1 MLRLSAWGRSTLLLW
16 LVFAGVSLVL
26 AWLGY
31 VGESLPYGDVSYVYQ
46 FWAGRALGG
55 AEVVGISTQW
65 VYPVLALLPILF
77 CHVAGAAA
85 YPVVWISLVTLANA
99 ATLWLISGGWR
110 VRLRRPA
117 AAWWFV
123 VFLLCLGPISV
134 ARLDSLVTPLAVAG
148 LLLVATRPAL
158 ATSCLTVGAWIK
170 VWPAAF
176 VLAAVGIFRTRVRM
190 AIAALTVTGV
200 IIAAGLAAG
209 AGRNLFSFLTEQG
222 ERGLQIEAP
231 SATWFLWMGAAQ
243 VPGYGIYYD
252 QQILTFQV
260 LGPQASAVA
269 SLSTPLLA
277 AALALVALLTFR
289 TMRRGSSSVRV
300 FPALALALVMCLIV
314 FNKVGSPQYMG
325 WLSAPIV
332 AGMVYDRRRFVVPA
346 VLALGLGL
354 LTHAFYPYF
363 YLQLLELNPV
373 FVTLLTARNLGEI
386 ALLIVSVR
394 LLATSK
400 TGVSLSPSFVSR

>member
-1 MLRLSAWGRSTLLLW
+1 MSRLSAWGRSTLLLW

-77 CHVAGAAA
+77 CHVAGVAA
-85 YPVVWISLVTLANA
+85 YPFVWISVVTLANA
-99 ATLWLISGGWR
+99 GALWLISGGWR
-110 VRLRRPA
+110 ARLRRPA

-148 LLLVATRPAL
+148 LLFVATRPAL
-158 ATSCLTVGAWIK
+158 ASALLTVGAWTK

-190 AIAALTVTGV
+190 AIVALTVTGV
-200 IIAAGLAAG
+200 IIAAGLAEG

-231 SATWFLWMGAAQ
+231 SATWFLWMGAAH

-314 FNKVGSPQYMG
+314 FNKVGSPQYIG
-325 WLSAPIV
+325 WLIAPVV
-332 AGMVYDRRRFVVPA
+332 AGLVYDRRRFVVPA

-354 LTHAFYPYF
+354 LTHAFYPYS

-373 FVTLLTARNLGEI
+373 YVTLLTARNLGEI

-394 LLATSK
+394 LLATSR
-400 TGVSLSPSFVSR
+400 TGELRRASFISR